1 MAAAATAISF
11 FVIILAVA
19 VSSGFRQEIRDGLS
33 RMAGDIS
40 LTDGTF
46 VEADSSLLCT
56 IQGTPGVRD
65 AIPVI
70 YRAGI
75 VKSGTE
81 IQGVMVK
88 GIPGRDSSLS
98 VSIPTKLSK
107 ELGLQAGD
115 PMLTYFVEDR
125 LKVRRFTVESVYEC
139 PVETEESM
147 VVFAPIEDIR
157 RLNGWQSDEASAI
170 EVTLKDSDRDETDRT
185 AYMLNATTSLYP
197 DMIRNRYPQLF
208 DWLDLLDFNV
218 VVLLVLMTIVAGF
231 NMISGLYIFLFRNI
245 STIGILK
252 TLGMTDRA
260 ISEVFLRVAARI
272 VATGMAVGNA
282 LALLFCVV
290 QDSTHLLKLNP
301 ENYFLSSVPVRIDI
315 PFMLVADAVAF
326 CAIMLMLLIPTLFIA
341 KVDPAKTAKAE

>member
-1 MAAAATAISF
+1 MAAVATAISF

-19 VSSGFRQEIRDGLS
+19 VSSGFRKEIRDGLS

-40 LTDGTF
+40 LTDGPY
-46 VEADSSLLCT
+46 VNADSSLLSA
-56 IQGTPGVRD
+56 IQGTPGVKE

-75 VKSGTE
+75 VKNGTE

-98 VSIPTKLSK
+98 VSIPSKLSR
-107 ELGLQAGD
+107 ELGLQEGD

-125 LKVRRFTVESVYEC
+125 LKVRKFTVESVYEC
-139 PVETEESM
+139 PVETDESM

-170 EVTLKDSDRDETDRT
+170 EVTLKDTDRDEADRT
-185 AYMLNATTSLYP
+185 AYMLNAATSLYP
-197 DMIRNRYPQLF
+197 DTIRGRYPQLF

-218 VVLLVLMTIVAGF
+218 VVLLVLMTVVAGF

-272 VATGMAVGNA
+272 VAVGMAVGNV
-282 LALLFCVV
+282 LALIFCIV
-290 QDSTHLLKLNP
+290 QGSTHLLKLNP
-301 ENYFLSSVPVRIDI
+301 ENYFLSSVPVRIDL
-315 PFMLVADAVAF
+315 PFILLADAVAF

-341 KVDPAKTAKAE
+341 KVDPAKTAKTE

>member
-1 MAAAATAISF
+1 MAVAATAISF

-19 VSSGFRQEIRDGLS
+19 VSSGFRQEIREGLS
-33 RMAGDIS
+33 SMAGDIS
-40 LTDGTF
+40 LTDNPY
-46 VEADSSLLCT
+46 VKADSTLLST
-56 IQGTPGVRD
+56 IQTIPGVKN
-65 AIPVI
+65 AAPVI

-75 VKSGTE
+75 IKNGTE

-88 GIPGRDSSLS
+88 GVPWRDSSLS
-98 VSIPTKLSK
+98 VSIPSKLSR
-107 ELGLQAGD
+107 ELGLQPGD

-125 LKVRRFTVESVYEC
+125 LKVRKFTVESVYEC

-147 VVFAPIEDIR
+147 VVFAPLGDLR

-170 EVTLKDSDRDETDRT
+170 EVVLNNQEKETADRIAYLLGT
-185 AYMLNATTSLYP
+185 ATSLYP
-197 DMIRNRYPQLF
+197 DTIRGRYPQLF

-218 VVLLVLMTIVAGF
+218 VVLLILMTVVAGF

-272 VATGMAVGNA
+272 VATGMAIGNA
-282 LALLFCVV
+282 LALIFCMV
-290 QDSTHLLKLNP
+290 QNQTHLIRLNP
-301 ENYFLSSVPVRIDI
+301 ENYFLSSVPARIDI
-315 PFMLVADAVAF
+315 PFILAADAIAF
-326 CAIMLMLLIPTLFIA
+326 CAILLMLLIPTLFIA
-341 KVDPAKTAKAE
+341 KVDPAQTAKTE